1 MSAEVKTFAAV
12 AILGWLITAAAIV
25 SMVLGNPTAIN
36 GVIGAG
42 VGAATFT
49 AAAVAMHRQDA
60 R

>member
-1 MSAEVKTFAAV
+1 VSAEVKTFAAV
-12 AILGWLITAAAIV
+12 AVLGWIITAAAVV

-42 VGAATFT
+42 VGSAAFT
-49 AAAVAMHRQDA
+49 AAAVVMHRQDA